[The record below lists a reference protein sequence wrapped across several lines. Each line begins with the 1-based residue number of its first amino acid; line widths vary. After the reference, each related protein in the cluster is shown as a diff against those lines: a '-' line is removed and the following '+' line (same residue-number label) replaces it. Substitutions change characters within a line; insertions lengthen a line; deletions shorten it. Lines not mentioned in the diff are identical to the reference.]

1 MPLLKQFITFLC
13 AGFLLTLT
21 LFQSEKGVDHRFY
34 LWWTNAALAADLN
47 QLGEDLPRSING
59 VPFLHWQAG
68 PGLLATPVGLL
79 LRGFDAESWSLH
91 ATGLFCAALFWW
103 TYWHALRLLTDP
115 QRAWYGCLLSAIA
128 TPLGHYS
135 LSISS
140 EAIALLPLGVL
151 ALQTARGLRGE
162 RVNVLAIAASAAL
175 LIAIRS
181 YLGVYAWPAMYLAVR
196 QASHRGIGTLITA
209 FLILGACIA
218 TAVWQLCVVHYW
230 MTGSPWRSP
239 YQFGDSQFTSWDPN
253 SPHWKSIL
261 LDTFH
266 GLFPTHPLMLLA
278 FAAVLVCA
286 YRARVSRESPQP
298 DHSEQPIS
306 RVAWHRDEWLV
317 WGITAIAIITH
328 IYIQGCWYYWWL
340 GESSFGMRGL
350 VAAAVPANMALVRCI
365 PNNFFGTETSG
376 RRSAGFRLG
385 FCCVLSACA
394 VWSWLL
400 WQQGPMDYLSWS
412 PLIEGQWLRIQTW
425 FAPELLVVL
434 AIAVFLTGI
443 LLAADKTYHNRRI
456 ALNIGLLSTLII
468 AHLLERMTFLPPENL
483 LTFYSTMAFSILLV
497 WGLCQWS
504 LAVPMDAARLSSI
517 CACGL
522 FVLSMLAFA
531 NLSYRSAG
539 TLARRQSDFVSF
551 NIGDARQA
559 YLTLSLTTRFS
570 TQRDELRGFLLRT
583 QGERFVLDMDRMLED
598 GGMVR
603 GLRNQGSRTRT
614 PTLLKN

>member
-21 LFQSEKGVDHRFY
+21 LFQSERGVDHRFY

-47 QLGEDLPRSING
+47 QLGEDLPRSVNG

-68 PGLLATPVGLL
+68 PGLLATPFGLL
-79 LRGFDAESWSLH
+79 LRGFHAESWSLH
-91 ATGLFCAALFWW
+91 ATGLLCAAFFWW

-140 EAIALLPLGVL
+140 DAVALLPLGVL

-181 YLGVYAWPAMYLAVR
+181 YLGVYAWPAMFLVVR
-196 QASHRGIGTLITA
+196 QASHRGIGILTSAL
-209 FLILGACIA
+209 LILGACI
-218 TAVWQLCVVHYW
+218 TMAVWQLCVVHFW

-239 YQFGDSQFTSWDPN
+239 YQFGDSQFTSWDPS

-286 YRARVSRESPQP
+286 YPTRIFSKSPLHDRGSSP
-298 DHSEQPIS
+298 TAIS
-306 RVAWHRDEWLV
+306 TWSQDEWIV

-350 VAAAVPANMALVRCI
+350 VAAAVPANMALIRCL
-365 PNNFFGTETSG
+365 PSNFFRAETDG
-376 RRSAGFRLG
+376 RRSAVHSIGL
-385 FCCVLSACA
+385 CCILSACA

-400 WQQGPMDYLSWS
+400 WQQGPMDYLGW
-412 PLIEGQWLRIQTW
+412 PRLIEGQWLRTQTW
-425 FAPELLVVL
+425 LAPELLVVL
-434 AIAVFLTGI
+434 AVSVFLTAF
-443 LLAADKTYHNRRI
+443 LLAADKTYLNRRT

-483 LTFYSTMAFSILLV
+483 LTFYSIMAFSSLLV
-497 WGLCQWS
+497 WGLSQWS
-504 LAVPMDAARLSSI
+504 RAVPTDVARLSTN
-517 CACGL
+517 CVCGL
-522 FVLSMLAFA
+522 FVFSMLAFA

-539 TLARRQSDFVSF
+539 TLARRQSDFVRF

-559 YLTLSLTTRFS
+559 YMTLTLTTRFS
-570 TQRDELRGFLLRT
+570 TQREQLRGFLLRT
-583 QGERFVLDMDRMLED
+583 QGERFVLDMDRMLGD